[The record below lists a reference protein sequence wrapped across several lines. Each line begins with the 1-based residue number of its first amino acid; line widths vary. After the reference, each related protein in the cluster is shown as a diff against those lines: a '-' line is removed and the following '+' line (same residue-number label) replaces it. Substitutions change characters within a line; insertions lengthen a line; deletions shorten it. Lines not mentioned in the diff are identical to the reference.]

1 TRPPPSSSLFPYT
14 TLFRS
19 RRIAFAVE
27 HLLAQHVAARTLDV
41 LVRWHARKVLAHS
54 RAKRRIVDDER
65 LDRYLDLEPRLL
77 ELGMQQHATGHL
89 ADGDNVVVAEARER
103 TGPINQPVDLRA
115 LGVDLVK
122 LDVLGGLDLV
132 GLSEDETR
140 DDREQ
145 RGARSLHAIHFG
157 FLRSAAARVEARARP
172 VA

>member
-1 TRPPPSSSLFPYT
+1 
-14 TLFRS
+14 
-19 RRIAFAVE
+19 
-27 HLLAQHVAARTLDV
+27 
-41 LVRWHARKVLAHS
+41 
-54 RAKRRIVDDER
+54 
-65 LDRYLDLEPRLL
+65 EPRLL

-172 VA
+172 VAYHARNLARATVAAESCATATAADTSRSSAGRISGLRRVAL